1 MRTGIAYIPLDYGKC
16 PRWLFEK
23 MVRLGRLIAEA
34 VVYEF
39 GPEEFVSRLANPFF
53 FQSLGAVLGFDWNSS
68 GLTTTVCGALKEA
81 LRGTERDLGIF
92 VAGGKGK
99 TSRKTPSQIEEF
111 GLRFGFDFTPRLIYA
126 SKMSAKVDS
135 AALQDGFQ
143 LYHHTFFFT
152 KSGFWTV
159 IQQGM
164 NIDLLKARRYHW
176 QSDLIK
182 DPSTNSGN
190 NPSTSSGNNHSTSPH
205 TKFGVMASS
214 GYNFIEEPQ
223 AAICS
228 DVKVKPLNL
237 VAKESRQTRDYS
249 VGLIKENFN
258 TLLADLK
265 KISEKGIK
273 QPALPFDSAPRSGNI
288 LSEQNQR
295 PIFLTLPSDEQS
307 PPPILPFDYKRV
319 EKILFEAREK
329 NPQNFEDLLAQTSVG
344 PKTLRALALVSEIIY
359 GAKPSYQDPVRYSF
373 AHGGKDGYPYSVDR
387 QRYEESI
394 NILEKAIS
402 KAKLGQKEKLETFRR
417 LAI

>member
-1 MRTGIAYIPLDYGKC
+1 MRTGIAYIPLDYGTC
-16 PRWLFEK
+16 PKWLFEK
-23 MVRLGRLIAEA
+23 MRRLGRLITEA
-34 VVYEF
+34 IVYEF

-81 LRGTERDLGIF
+81 LRGTEKDLGIF

-99 TSRKTPSQIEEF
+99 TSRKTPHQIEEF
-111 GLRFGFDFTPRLIYA
+111 GLRFGLVFAPKLIYA

-164 NIDLLKARRYHW
+164 NIEIQKARRYHW
-176 QSDLIK
+176 RSDSVT
-182 DPSTNSGN
+182 D
-190 NPSTSSGNNHSTSPH
+190 
-205 TKFGVMASS
+205 FV
-214 GYNFIEEPQ
+214 EEPQ

-249 VGLIKENFN
+249 LGLIKENFN
-258 TLLADLK
+258 TLLRDLK
-265 KISEKGIK
+265 NISQRQKT
-273 QPALPFDSAPRSGNI
+273 LPFLD
-288 LSEQNQR
+288 
-295 PIFLTLPSDEQS
+295 LPSDEQS
-307 PPPILPFDYKRV
+307 PLPFLPFDYKRV

-329 NPQNFEDLLAQTSVG
+329 NPTDFEGLLAQTSVG

-373 AHGGKDGYPYSVDR
+373 AHGGKDGYPYPVDR
-387 QRYEESI
+387 VAYEKSI
-394 NILEKAIS
+394 NILGRAVNKARIGQIEKMKILR
-402 KAKLGQKEKLETFRR
+402 KLV
-417 LAI
+417 